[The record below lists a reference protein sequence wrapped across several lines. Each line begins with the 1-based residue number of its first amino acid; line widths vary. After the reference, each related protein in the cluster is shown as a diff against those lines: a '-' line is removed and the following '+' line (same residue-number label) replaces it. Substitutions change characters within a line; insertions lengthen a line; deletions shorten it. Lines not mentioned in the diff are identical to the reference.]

1 MPTTLGKPEDA
12 RRCQCGGSSFSRDG
26 VVISGHHGDGRRVR
40 AAVPYGP
47 MVCDRCGRAAPEP
60 TDRAAPHLRF
70 HDSPEVQVGGF
81 TAGDTVAM
89 PGRTGN
95 PRLVRGRVAAVNP
108 TRQVIRAQRDDE
120 TTQQEYEPRELT
132 HWADVQAVS
141 DTPSSREEMRLQ
153 LLTDAY
159 LDAYVGLD
167 WKDRMT
173 SATYYRV
180 NEAMRAALGVAY
192 MRGLL

>member
-1 MPTTLGKPEDA
+1 
-12 RRCQCGGSSFSRDG
+12 
-26 VVISGHHGDGRRVR
+26 
-40 AAVPYGP
+40 
-47 MVCDRCGRAAPEP
+47 
-60 TDRAAPHLRF
+60 
-70 HDSPEVQVGGF
+70 
-81 TAGDTVAM
+81 
-89 PGRTGN
+89 
-95 PRLVRGRVAAVNP
+95 
-108 TRQVIRAQRDDE
+108 
-120 TTQQEYEPRELT
+120 
-132 HWADVQAVS
+132 VQAVS